1 MNKKGLNLGRG
12 DNPEG
17 GDNRANGE
25 CPMLSRRD
33 FLVASGG
40 VLGVGIQAAV
50 PSYLASACLS
60 HDGSTRQ
67 TILVAIQ
74 MAGGNDGLNTV
85 VPYRDDHY
93 RRQRPTLALKET
105 EVIRLQDDLG
115 FHPALKPLMAAWDNG
130 HLAVVQGVGYPQS
143 SDDHARAMEIWQ
155 TARPDN
161 PLGETGWL
169 GRVGDYFCEVD
180 HMSWIAA
187 PSAFVGQ
194 IPIPLTIVGK
204 HQPAVRSQQ
213 AGGIFSFRQQGAS
226 LTKIRELMQ
235 AASAGRGEVP
245 SGPLAEMMELQR
257 QTIEHL
263 QAVEEILANP
273 GYVGAFP
280 KTYFGRQLSCLTQ
293 LLRADLGIRIYC
305 LDLGGQGPGTFDTHA
320 LQVANHGEL
329 LAELAE
335 GLAALADVLKNENL
349 FDRVVI
355 YTYSEFGR
363 TIRENGRKGTDHG
376 SAAPV
381 FVLGG
386 KVKGGFVG
394 KHPPLDVPE
403 KGGVKH
409 LIDFRSLYAT
419 MLDHW
424 LCVPSEP
431 ILGQKFAHLDIFT
444 AVA

>member
-1 MNKKGLNLGRG
+1 
-12 DNPEG
+12 
-17 GDNRANGE
+17 
-25 CPMLSRRD
+25 MLSRRN

-40 VLGVGIQAAV
+40 VLGVGIQTAV
-50 PSYLASACLS
+50 PSYLAAAGLS
-60 HDGSTRQ
+60 QDGSRRE

-115 FHPALKPLMAAWDNG
+115 FHPALKPLMSVWEDG

-155 TARPDN
+155 TARPDH

-169 GRVGDYFCEVD
+169 GRVADYLCEVNGS
-180 HMSWIAA
+180 SWSAA
-187 PSAFVGQ
+187 PSVFLGR
-194 IPIPLTIVGK
+194 IPIPLTVVGK
-204 HQPAVRSQQ
+204 HQPAVRAQQ
-213 AGGIFSFRQQGAS
+213 AGEIFSFRQQSAS
-226 LTKIRELMQ
+226 LMKIQQIMQ
-235 AASAGRGEVP
+235 DTAAGRGEVP
-245 SGPLAEMMELQR
+245 PGPLAEMVGLQR
-257 QTIEHL
+257 QTIRNL
-263 QAVEEILANP
+263 MAMEEILANP
-273 GYVGAFP
+273 THVEVFP

-293 LLRADLGIRIYC
+293 LLRIDLGIRIYC
-305 LDLGGQGPGTFDTHA
+305 VDLGGQGPGTFDTHA
-320 LQVANHGEL
+320 LQAANHGAL

-335 GLAALADVLKNENL
+335 GLAALADVLKKDNL
-349 FDRVVI
+349 FDRVVV

-394 KHPPLDVPE
+394 KHPPLDPPE

-419 MLDHW
+419 LLDRW
-424 LCVPSEP
+424 LRVPSQP
-431 ILGQKFAHLDIFT
+431 ILGQTFSQLDLFAGL
-444 AVA
+444 A

>member
-1 MNKKGLNLGRG
+1 MLN
-12 DNPEG
+12 
-17 GDNRANGE
+17 
-25 CPMLSRRD
+25 RRN

-50 PSYLASACLS
+50 PSYLAAAGLS
-60 HDGSTRQ
+60 QEGVTGE

-93 RRQRPTLALKET
+93 HRQRPTLALKET

-115 FHPALKPLMAAWDNG
+115 FHPALKPLMPVWEDG
-130 HLAVVQGVGYPQS
+130 YLAVVQGVGYPQS

-155 TARPDN
+155 TARPDH

-169 GRVGDYFCEVD
+169 GRVGDYLCEVNRN
-180 HMSWIAA
+180 SWIAA
-187 PSAFVGQ
+187 PSVFLGQ

-204 HQPAVRSQQ
+204 HQPAVRAEQ
-213 AGGIFSFRQQGAS
+213 AGRLFSFRQQTAS
-226 LTKIRELMQ
+226 LAQIRQLMQ
-235 AASAGRGEVP
+235 DATTGRGEGP
-245 SGPLAEMMELQR
+245 AGPLAEIVGLQR
-257 QTIEHL
+257 QTIQNL
-263 QAVEEILANP
+263 MAMEEILASP
-273 GYVGAFP
+273 THVEVFP

-293 LLRADLGIRIYC
+293 LLRADLGVRIYC

-335 GLAALADVLKNENL
+335 GLAALAGVLKKDNL
-349 FDRVVI
+349 LDRVVV

-419 MLDHW
+419 LLDRW
-424 LCVPSEP
+424 LHVPSQP
-431 ILGQKFAHLDIFT
+431 ILGQTFSHLDLF
-444 AVA
+444 ARLA